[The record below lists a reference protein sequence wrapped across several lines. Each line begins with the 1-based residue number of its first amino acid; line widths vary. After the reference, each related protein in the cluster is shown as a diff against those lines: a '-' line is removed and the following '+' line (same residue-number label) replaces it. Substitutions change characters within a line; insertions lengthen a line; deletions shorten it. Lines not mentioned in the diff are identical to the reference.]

1 MKPHYLSPFFTPQS
15 IAISGMEEQG
25 SSIGNQMLSNLIRSG
40 YGGRLY
46 PIHPLASHI
55 DGLIAYRTLEEIQEP
70 VDLVMLANPIEDIP
84 GLIAQCGQLGM
95 HAVVLLTNGF
105 GESGAQGARTFVEVQ
120 TQARAHGVRYLGPNR
135 IGVIRPAI
143 GLTPPLVKAGGIAL
157 VSQSTALT
165 CGVLDWAAGNGIG
178 FSAVVSINPSSDIDF
193 AEIVDYLVSDLQTQ
207 SILMFIESVGH
218 PRHFMSTLR
227 EAARVKPVIVLKSDR
242 WGHLSGPMH
251 HIINQG
257 GYPSMLQSDAI
268 FDAALRRAGVVR
280 VRNLTQL
287 FSAARACAVRYRR
300 SGARL
305 AVLSNGD
312 GPGALASDRA
322 MDNRIPLA
330 RLSSDTLTHLEPLMP
345 TSWDGSNPLNLG
357 SGAKADRFTA
367 VANLVLSD
375 PEVDS
380 LLVILTPQFD
390 AEPLETA
397 QQLDRLSKQTTKPIL
412 ACWMGDRSVLPSR
425 AILSA
430 AQIPNFRTPESAL
443 DAFHYMA
450 LYHRNQ
456 QMLFQ
461 TPPPSD
467 ENKAPLLEQARQ
479 LLDSVRARQA
489 LELGTRETEQL
500 LGFFHVVYR
509 AGLPPPLF
517 SGHDAELRA
526 VSLGIIRDPTLGPAL
541 FLGPTGIAAEIPG
554 SKTWSLPPLNPFL
567 AHELIDRSTIANQ
580 LNQHEA
586 IRAINHD
593 DLICLLMRLSD
604 MACELPQVEEI
615 HLQAWFSPED
625 APLISRAHITLGDT
639 PAPRTRYGHMA
650 VHPYPADLVREVTLR
665 NGTHVILRPIR
676 PEDAEMEQAFVKSL
690 SDDTRYFRF
699 MDALRELPR
708 SMLVRFTQLDY
719 EREIALVAITQQDDA
734 PAQIGVVRY
743 AANPDGESCEFALV
757 IGDEWQR
764 HGLGQIMMEYLMEIA
779 ARRGL
784 KVMEGEVLG
793 SNSGMLHLMTRLG
806 FAIRTSPE
814 DPSIRAVSRSL
825 EAVSSPDS
833 A

>member
-15 IAISGMEEQG
+15 IALCGLQAQG
-25 SSIGNQMLSNLIRSG
+25 SDIGHQTLNNLISSG
-40 YGGRLY
+40 YRGRLY
-46 PIHPLASHI
+46 PIHPQASHI
-55 DGLIAYRTLEEIQEP
+55 EGLSTFPDLKAIPEP
-70 VDLVMLANPIEDIP
+70 VDLVMLANPIEEIP
-84 GLIAQCGQLGM
+84 ALIAQCGQLGLR
-95 HAVVLLTNGF
+95 AVVLLTNGF
-105 GESGAQGARTFVEVQ
+105 GESGAEGARVFVEVQ
-120 TQARAHGVRYLGPNR
+120 EQARTHGVRFLGPNR
-135 IGVIRPAI
+135 LGVIRPAI
-143 GLTPPLVKAGGIAL
+143 GLTPPLVMAGGIAL

-178 FSAVVSINPSSDIDF
+178 FSSVVSISPSSDIDF

-242 WGHLSGPMH
+242 WGHLSGAMH
-251 HIINQG
+251 HIHDQG

-300 SGARL
+300 SGSRL

-357 SGAKADRFTA
+357 SGAKAQRFAA
-367 VANLVLSD
+367 VASLVLAD

-397 QQLDRLSKQTTKPIL
+397 HELEALCKQTTKPIL

-467 ENKAPLLEQARQ
+467 ENKAPLLEQARE
-479 LLDSVRARQA
+479 LLNTA
-489 LELGTRETEQL
+489 LERHVTVLGTRETEQL
-500 LGFFHVVYR
+500 LNCFHVVYR

-517 SGHDAELRA
+517 SGQDTELRA
-526 VSLGIIRDPTLGPAL
+526 VSLGVIRDPTLGPAL
-541 FLGPTGIAAEIPG
+541 FLGPTGIAAGIPG

-567 AHELIDRSTIANQ
+567 AHELVDRSTIANQ
-580 LNQHEA
+580 LNQHDQ
-586 IRAINHD
+586 IRAIHHEE
-593 DLICLLMRLSD
+593 LIELLLRLSD
-604 MACELPQVEEI
+604 MACELPQLAEI
-615 HLQAWFSPED
+615 HLQAWFSPDD
-625 APLISRAHITLGDT
+625 APLISRAQLTLSSS

-650 VHPYPADLVREVTLR
+650 VHPYPADLVRQVILR
-665 NGTHVILRPIR
+665 NGTEITLRPIR
-676 PEDAEMEQAFVKSL
+676 PEDAEMEQAFVKAL

-719 EREIALVAITQQDDA
+719 EREIALVAITQRADH
-734 PAQIGVVRY
+734 PMQIGVVRY
-743 AANPDGESCEFALV
+743 ATNPDGESCEFALV

-779 ARRGL
+779 AQRGL
-784 KVMEGEVLG
+784 KMIEGEVLG

-814 DPSIRAVSRSL
+814 DPAIRIVTRNL
-825 EAVSSPDS
+825 EPGTAPPTP
-833 A
+833 